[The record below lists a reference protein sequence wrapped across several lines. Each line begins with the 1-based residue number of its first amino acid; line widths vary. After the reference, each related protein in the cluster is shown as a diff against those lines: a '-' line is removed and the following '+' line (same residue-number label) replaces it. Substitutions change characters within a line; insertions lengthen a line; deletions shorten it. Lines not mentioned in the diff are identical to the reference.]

1 MKIIIG
7 ASKNNKIGSRLISW
21 WMNAPYSHVY
31 IRWHLNTQD
40 RDVVYHAAHGMVH
53 FREFNKFSK
62 ENTTTREFVLNI
74 TDEQFQ
80 KLSQKCIDLSGEKY
94 PPVELFQIFISDI
107 TKGRVKFKD
116 QKGYICSELLSILL
130 FDLGVLFTKPSFLM
144 RPDDIIKGLEK
155 ISIPRMRGKS

>member
-7 ASKNNKIGSRLISW
+7 ASYNCAIGSELLRW
-21 WMNAPYSHVY
+21 WMDTNYSHVY

-62 ENTTTREFVLNI
+62 ENTTTKEFILNI

-94 PPVELFQIFISDI
+94 STAELFQIFVSDI

-116 QKGYICSELLSILL
+116 QKGYICSELMAEFLEDFGIQ
-130 FDLGVLFTKPSFLM
+130 FDKPNFLV
-144 RPDDIIKGLEK
+144 RPDDIVNKLAARSVRKPNI
-155 ISIPRMRGKS
+155 